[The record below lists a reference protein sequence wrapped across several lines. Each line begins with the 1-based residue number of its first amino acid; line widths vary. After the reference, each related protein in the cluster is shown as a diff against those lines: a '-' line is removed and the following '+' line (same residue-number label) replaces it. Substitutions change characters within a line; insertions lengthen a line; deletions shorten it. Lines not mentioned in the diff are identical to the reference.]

1 MPPPVSARVG
11 IIHDYAAEHWPS
23 MDLVGDL
30 LVEALRAHAPGFAPE
45 RIQPRMPHLFGR
57 LGGRA
62 GHNADRLIGRH
73 LAYPRWLRRHSA
85 GLDLY
90 HVVDHS
96 YAHLVHALPAGRTVV
111 TCHDL
116 DAFRSILEPV
126 RDPRPRWFRAM
137 MGRVLRGM
145 QRAAHVVCDSDT
157 VRDELLGH
165 RLLPADRVTTVPLAA
180 HPDFHPESGAEAD
193 AAAVLGPAPP
203 DAVDIL
209 NVGSTAPRK
218 RIGLLLRAT
227 APALAAHPRARLVR
241 VGGTL
246 EPEQRALAQEL
257 GIARRVVEVPW
268 VDRPLLAA
276 IYRRAA
282 LVVST
287 SEREGFGLPLVEA
300 MACGAPVLASALD
313 VFREVGG
320 SAVEYAGGDDP
331 AAWSA
336 SLEAALTRLTDPD
349 ARAEARAASLDRARL
364 YSVDLFAAG
373 ITAVYDRVLAEAA

>member
-1 MPPPVSARVG
+1 VSARVG
-11 IIHDYAAEHWPS
+11 IVYDYAAENWPS

-30 LVEALRAHAPGFAPE
+30 LVHALLGHAPQFAPE
-45 RIQPRMPHLFGR
+45 RIQPRMPRL
-57 LGGRA
+57 LGGWAGGA

-73 LAYPRWLRRHSA
+73 VAYPRWLRRH
-85 GLDLY
+85 GGGRDLY

-96 YAHLVHALPAGRTVV
+96 YAQLVHSLPASRTIV

-116 DAFRSILEPV
+116 DAFRSLLQPE
-126 RDPRPRWFRAM
+126 RDPRPLWFRAM
-137 MGRVLRGM
+137 MKRVLLGL

-157 VRDELLGH
+157 VRDELLRH
-165 RLLPADRVTTVPLAA
+165 RLVPESRVTTIALAA
-180 HPDFHPESGAEAD
+180 HPDFHPGPDAD
-193 AAAVLGPAPP
+193 ADAYAETLLGPP

-218 RIGLLLRAT
+218 RIGLLLRAA
-227 APALAAHPRARLVR
+227 APVLAEHPRARIVR
-241 VGGTL
+241 VGGPL
-246 EPEQRALAQEL
+246 EPEPRRLAEAL
-257 GIARRVVEVPW
+257 GIAARIVEVPW
-268 VDRPLLAA
+268 VDRPRLAA

-300 MACGAPVLASALD
+300 MACGAPVLASALG

-320 SAVEYAGGDDP
+320 SAVEYVDGDDA

-336 SLEAALTRLTDPD
+336 ALDAALTRLADPS
-349 ARAEARAASLDRARL
+349 ARIAARAASLLRAQLYRVDR
-364 YSVDLFAAG
+364 FAPA

>member
-1 MPPPVSARVG
+1 MPPQVSARVG
-11 IIHDYAAEHWPS
+11 IVYDYAAENWPS

-30 LVEALRAHAPGFAPE
+30 LVHALLSHTPRFAPE
-45 RIQPRMPHLFGR
+45 RIQPRMARLFAGWA
-57 LGGRA
+57 GGA

-73 LAYPRWLRRHSA
+73 LAYPRWLRRHGA
-85 GLDLY
+85 GMDLY

-96 YAHLVHALPAGRTVV
+96 YAQLVHVLPASRTIV

-116 DAFRSILEPV
+116 DAFRSLLQPDRE
-126 RDPRPRWFRAM
+126 PRPVWFRAM
-137 MGRVLRGM
+137 MKRVLLGL

-157 VRDELLGH
+157 VRDELLRH
-165 RLLPADRVTTVPLAA
+165 QLVPENRVTTIALAA
-180 HPDFHPESGAEAD
+180 HPDFHPGPDAD
-193 AAAVLGPAPP
+193 ADAHAETLLGPP
-203 DAVDIL
+203 DAIDIL

-218 RIGLLLRAT
+218 RLGLLLRAA
-227 APALAAHPRARLVR
+227 APVLASNPRARIVR
-241 VGGTL
+241 VGGPL
-246 EPEQRALAQEL
+246 EPEPRRLAQEL
-257 GIARRVVEVPW
+257 GIVGRIVEVPW
-268 VDRPLLAA
+268 VDRPRLAA

-300 MACGAPVLASALD
+300 MACGAPVLASALG

-320 SAVEYAGGDDP
+320 SAVEYVDGDDA

-336 SLEAALTRLTDPD
+336 ALDAALTRLANPSERM
-349 ARAEARAASLDRARL
+349 AARAASLLRARL
-364 YSVDLFAAG
+364 YRVDRFAPA